1 MPETL
6 GPHWF
11 GVVLSVILGYLQSI
25 CQQQPPCGGCIAVE
39 QSRFNLQ
46 MVPVYFTIAL
56 TASTPPPPS
65 YLLKITLLL
74 LILGFASL
82 LASAVPKMLNWVPYF
97 SCIRPFF
104 QLLPHQF
111 QVRILQF
118 VSKIW
123 NSIERLMTV
132 DANPDDP
139 EPSAFSSSSQDSLNL
154 QEIEVRVEELSP
166 DVSVSL
172 PSSSSSSSSQTQLNL
187 RVDQGMPS
195 RLPETPLIAEAKHR
209 CAFASI

>member
-25 CQQQPPCGGCIAVE
+25 CQQEVPCGGCIALE

-56 TASTPPPPS
+56 IALTASTPPPPS
-65 YLLKITLLL
+65 YLHKITLLL

-111 QVRILQF
+111 QLRILQF

-123 NSIERLMTV
+123 NSIERLMKV
-132 DANPDDP
+132 DANLDDP
-139 EPSAFSSSSQDSLNL
+139 EPSACSSSSEDSLNL
-154 QEIEVRVEELSP
+154 QEIEVRVE
-166 DVSVSL
+166 
-172 PSSSSSSSSQTQLNL
+172 
-187 RVDQGMPS
+187 
-195 RLPETPLIAEAKHR
+195 
-209 CAFASI
+209 